1 MFGGDVPAATN
12 NTSLKQL
19 STQAG
24 RDAVGQGGPEVEKQI
39 PKWTFTLLQN
49 DCGKESRKEVMWEIL
64 RFG

>member
-12 NTSLKQL
+12 NTSLKQS

-24 RDAVGQGGPEVEKQI
+24 RVAVGRGGPEVEEQI

-49 DCGKESRKEVMWEIL
+49 DCGKESRKEVM
-64 RFG
+64 